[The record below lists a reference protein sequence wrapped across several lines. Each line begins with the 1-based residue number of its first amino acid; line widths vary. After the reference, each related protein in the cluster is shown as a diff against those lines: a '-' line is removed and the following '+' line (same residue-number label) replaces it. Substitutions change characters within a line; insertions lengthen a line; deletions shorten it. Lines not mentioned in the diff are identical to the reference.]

1 MGELGKR
8 VVTAIVL
15 LALVVGWFVW
25 LPSPWFELVLAAI
38 GVLAA
43 WELIRLMKL
52 PLSLAYLVVSMPVW
66 WYLATG
72 LSLSVSLLMFVIW
85 FGIYAWA
92 SRAGAIP
99 FERLAGLA
107 WMASWLIMTIW
118 VVGNTH
124 GTESGRAL
132 LVAVCFGVW
141 TSDIAAYFAGKRWG
155 RHKLCPAISPGKSL
169 EGLAAGVLVGT
180 VVMSAWLLQA
190 GFAPVVAAVLSLTAV
205 VAGVLG
211 DLSESALKRML
222 GAKDSGNLLPGHG
235 GILDRVDAIVMALPA
250 AWIAWSML

>member
-8 VVTAIVL
+8 IVTAVIL

-25 LPSPWFELVLAAI
+25 LPTPWFEWVLAAI
-38 GVLAA
+38 GVLAT
-43 WELIRLMKL
+43 WELLRLMKL
-52 PLSLAYLVVSMPVW
+52 PLPLAYLAVSMPIW

-72 LSLSVSLLMFVIW
+72 ISLSVTLLMLVIW

-99 FERLAGLA
+99 FERFAGLV
-107 WMASWLIMTIW
+107 WMAGWLVMTVW
-118 VVGNTH
+118 VVGNSH

-141 TSDIAAYFAGKRWG
+141 SSDIAAYFAGRLWG

-169 EGLAAGVLVGT
+169 EGLAAGLLVG
-180 VVMSAWLLQA
+180 VAVMAGLLLQA
-190 GFAPVVAAVLSLTAV
+190 GYAPVVAAALSVTAV

-211 DLSESALKRML
+211 DLSESALKRMQ
-222 GAKDSGNLLPGHG
+222 GAKDSGSLLPGHG
-235 GILDRVDAIVMALPA
+235 GILDRIDAIIMALPA